1 MDLKKGPRK
10 ENSVPNILLLIF
22 SPNIIA
28 PRHIERSQDIKEL
41 CRKNRL
47 NFQILNNNQLI
58 DSKKEIIILNSFGIL
73 KNYFKYAKSV
83 FIGKS
88 MLKKLENEGGQNPID
103 AAKLK
108 CNIYHGPYVYNFK
121 EIYEMLKKINIAK
134 KVKTYEDLSNNLVRD
149 LKNPLKKDSKT
160 SNYLNNLG
168 QRILENTM
176 GKINNFIK

>member
-1 MDLKKGPRK
+1 
-10 ENSVPNILLLIF
+10 
-22 SPNIIA
+22 
-28 PRHIERSQDIKEL
+28 
-41 CRKNRL
+41 
-47 NFQILNNNQLI
+47 
-58 DSKKEIIILNSFGIL
+58 
-73 KNYFKYAKSV
+73 
-83 FIGKS
+83 

-168 QRILENTM
+168 QRTLENTM